1 MTDLKAYMEERR
13 KSVDAFLDA
22 HFRLPADKQKIFG
35 KLYEAMHYSL
45 LAGGKRIRPILLLAA
60 FEACSMGGVEG
71 SEGSPPDFSKA
82 TGYASALRI
91 AAALELIHTYSLI
104 HDDLPAMDN
113 DDLRRGR
120 PTNHKV
126 FGEALAI
133 LAGDS
138 LLTEAFEVIARQR
151 GVSAEVLLEIVADIA
166 RASGA
171 HGMAGGQV
179 IDIESEKRKI
189 SPPELETLHRHK
201 TGCLILVSVTSG
213 AKLAGADAA
222 RLEAIRTYGESVGL
236 SFQIADDILDVE
248 GGAEEMGKATGGDAK
263 KEKST
268 YPSILGLPESKRLA
282 QELTRKA
289 IEALSSFGPS
299 ADPLRE
305 IARFIVDRKS

>member
-1 MTDLKAYMEERR
+1 MNLKVYMEERR
-13 KSVDAFLDA
+13 KRVDAFLDA
-22 HFRLPADKQKIFG
+22 HFHLPPEKQKAFG
-35 KLYEAMHYSL
+35 KLYEAMRYSL
-45 LAGGKRIRPILLLAA
+45 QAGGKRVRPILLLASY
-60 FEACSMGGVEG
+60 EACNGGAKNDVR
-71 SEGSPPDFSKA
+71 DLA
-82 TGYASALRI
+82 ALAVAAS
-91 AAALELIHTYSLI
+91 LELIHTYSLI

-138 LLTEAFEVIARQR
+138 LLTEAFEVIAQQK
-151 GVSAEVLLEIVADIA
+151 GVSADVLLEIVADIA
-166 RASGA
+166 RASGGQ
-171 HGMAGGQV
+171 GMAGGQV
-179 IDIESEKRKI
+179 IDLDSEKRRI
-189 SPPELETLHRHK
+189 SPQELETLHRHK

-213 AKLAGADAA
+213 AKLAGASADQ
-222 RLEAIRTYGESVGL
+222 LKAIRMYGENIGL

-268 YPSILGLPESKRLA
+268 YPSILGLSESKRLA
-282 QELTRKA
+282 QEVTGKA
-289 IEALSSFGPS
+289 IEALRDF
-299 ADPLRE
+299 DERVQPLRE